1 VTIVI
6 AGERSGVGKTTLTLA
21 ILATLKQ
28 RRLGIQSF
36 KVGPDYID
44 PMFHTQLTG
53 RYCRNLDPILTSDAY
68 VQDCF
73 LRHSQGASYSLI
85 EGVMGLFDGAG
96 GTQKGSTAAIAR
108 LLDIPVVLVID
119 CGRLSGSVAAIAQG
133 YRSFDPNLKFAG
145 VILNRVGSERH
156 RYFLTEALRP
166 LGIPILGVLP
176 RQAEI
181 TIPDRHL
188 GLVPAQEL
196 PHLEQ
201 VFDRLA
207 HLGSECLD
215 WSQLLP
221 LLATPAPL
229 GTVVTPPLEPHSPI
243 RLALA
248 RDPAFNFYYP
258 DNLDSLQDWGAQL
271 CEWSPLAD
279 PHLPAGVQ
287 GLYLGGGFPEV
298 FAEGL
303 AQNHRARTAV
313 RQAIAAGMPV
323 YAECGGLMYLG
334 STLIDFAGTPWPM
347 AGALPFTTEMSPT
360 LTLGYRQAKV
370 LAASPFLT
378 PDTVVWGQEFHRS
391 RLVGANPAPL
401 FQFQTSEAVLAT
413 ATPTANLFEGW
424 QRPNLH
430 ASYLHLHWGGVP
442 DLPQRFLAQC
452 RHWQPGPTLS

>member
-1 VTIVI
+1 VI

-21 ILATLKQ
+21 ILATLRQ
-28 RRLGIQSF
+28 RGLGVQSF

-44 PMFHTQLTG
+44 PMFHNRLTG
-53 RYCRNLDPILTSDAY
+53 RSCRNLDPILTSEAY

-73 LRHSQGASYSLI
+73 SRHSQGASYSLI

-96 GTQKGSTAAIAR
+96 GTHQGSTATIAR
-108 LLDIPVVLVID
+108 LLDVPVVLVID
-119 CGRLSGSVAAIAQG
+119 CGRLSGSVAAIVQG
-133 YRSFDPNLKFAG
+133 YRSFDPHLKFAG
-145 VILNRVGSERH
+145 VILNRIGSERH

-188 GLVPAQEL
+188 GLIPAQEL

-201 VFDRLA
+201 IFDRLA
-207 HLGSECLD
+207 QLGRESLD

-221 LLATPAPL
+221 LLATPANRISAKRVTP
-229 GTVVTPPLEPHSPI
+229 VTPPSPI
-243 RLALA
+243 RLAIA

-258 DNLDSLQDWGAQL
+258 DNLDLLQDGGAQL
-271 CEWSPLAD
+271 CDWSPLTD
-279 PHLPAGVQ
+279 PHLPEGVQ

-303 AQNHRARTAV
+303 AQNQAARMAV
-313 RQAIAAGMPV
+313 RQAIATGMPV

-334 STLIDFAGTPWPM
+334 ETLVDFVGAPWPM
-347 AGALPFTTEMSPT
+347 VGVLPFKTEMSPT

-370 LAASPFLT
+370 LPRSPFLT
-378 PDTVVWGQEFHRS
+378 PDTVVWGHEFHRS
-391 RLVGANPAPL
+391 RLIGPNPAPL
-401 FQFQTSEAVLAT
+401 FQLQPSEAVLAT
-413 ATPTANLFEGW
+413 GRPTTNQFEGW
-424 QRPNLH
+424 HQPNLH
-430 ASYLHLHWGGVP
+430 ASYLHLHWGGVSEFS
-442 DLPQRFLAQC
+442 QRFLAQC
-452 RHWQPGPTLS
+452 RRWQPGNTFY

>member
-1 VTIVI
+1 VI

-21 ILATLKQ
+21 ILATL
-28 RRLGIQSF
+28 RRRGLGVQSF

-44 PMFHTQLTG
+44 PMFHTRLTG
-53 RYCRNLDPILTSDAY
+53 RDCRNLDPILTSEAY

-73 LRHSQGASYSLI
+73 SRHSQGASYSLI

-96 GTQKGSTAAIAR
+96 GTHQGSTATIAR
-108 LLDIPVVLVID
+108 LLDVPVVLVID
-119 CGRLSGSVAAIAQG
+119 CGRLSGSVAAIVQG
-133 YRSFDPNLKFAG
+133 YRSFDPHLKFAG
-145 VILNRVGSERH
+145 VILNRIGSERH

-188 GLVPAQEL
+188 GLIPAQEL

-201 VFDRLA
+201 IFDRLA
-207 HLGSECLD
+207 QLGRESLD

-221 LLATPAPL
+221 LLATPANRVSAKRVTP
-229 GTVVTPPLEPHSPI
+229 VTPPSPI
-243 RLALA
+243 RLAIA

-258 DNLDSLQDWGAQL
+258 DNLDLLQDGGAQL
-271 CEWSPLAD
+271 CDWSPLTD
-279 PHLPAGVQ
+279 PHLPEGVQ

-303 AQNHRARTAV
+303 AQNQAARMAV
-313 RQAIAAGMPV
+313 RQAIATGMPV

-334 STLIDFAGTPWPM
+334 ETLVDFVGAPWPM
-347 AGALPFTTEMSPT
+347 VGVLPFTTEMSPT
-360 LTLGYRQAKV
+360 LTLGYRQARV
-370 LAASPFLT
+370 LPHSPFMP
-378 PDTVVWGQEFHRS
+378 PDTLVWGHEFHRS
-391 RLVGANPAPL
+391 RLVGPRPNPAPL
-401 FQFQTSEAVLAT
+401 FQLQSSEAVLAT
-413 ATPTANLFEGW
+413 RTPTANLFEGW
-424 QRPNLH
+424 HQPNLH

-442 DLPQRFLAQC
+442 ELPRRFLAQC
-452 RHWQPGPTLS
+452 HRWQLGNTFS